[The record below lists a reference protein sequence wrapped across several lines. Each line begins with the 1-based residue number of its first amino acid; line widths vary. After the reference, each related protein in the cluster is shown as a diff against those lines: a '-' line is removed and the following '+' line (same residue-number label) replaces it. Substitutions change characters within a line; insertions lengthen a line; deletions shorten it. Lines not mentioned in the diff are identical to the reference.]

1 MRIVLV
7 TANYRPSVGGIERFV
22 ELLAGGLAER
32 GHDVTVA
39 TCRTRGAPASEQ
51 DGAVEIVRIPASDAP
66 RERLGVPYPIPAPL
80 ACLRTL
86 RALITRADVVHA
98 QDALYLTSV
107 AALALARR
115 LLVPSVL
122 TQHVAF
128 VPQHHA
134 ALDLAQR
141 AAISTLG
148 RSARLADAVVAY
160 NPSVAEWAR
169 QTWTLADVR
178 VLPIG
183 VGAPTG
189 SEDDRP
195 AVRRELGLADDAF
208 VALFTGRDVP
218 KKRLDVFLA
227 ASDPAYELIAV
238 TDRRDGSSPGVR
250 LLPFTSPKSFG
261 RLLAAADA
269 FVLPSEAEGFPL
281 ALQEALVAGL
291 PCVVTP
297 HAGYER
303 FVRDDELMFVPA
315 QPSAVREALLH
326 LFANP
331 TEAQALGERAAS
343 AGRREFGLNRFVDAY
358 EKLYTEV
365 AGAGAVSR
373 RDRSRRSDGS
383 PRRVR
388 G

>member
-1 MRIVLV
+1 MRILLV

-32 GHDVTVA
+32 GHKVTVA
-39 TCRTRGAPASEQ
+39 TCRTRGAPHTEH
-51 DGAVEIVRIPASDAP
+51 DRAVRVVRIPSSDAP
-66 RERLGVPYPIPAPL
+66 RERLGVPYPIPAPR
-80 ACLRTL
+80 ACVRTLRTL
-86 RALITRADVVHA
+86 IENADVVHA

-115 LLVPSVL
+115 LRVSSVL

-128 VPQHHA
+128 VPQGNV

-141 AAISTLG
+141 AAISTIG

-169 QTWTLADVR
+169 RTWKLGAVG
-178 VLPIG
+178 LFPIG

-189 SEDDRP
+189 SKADRQ

-227 ASDPAYELIAV
+227 ARDPAYELVAV
-238 TDRRDGSSPGVR
+238 TDRRDGAYPGVR
-250 LLPFTSPKSFG
+250 LLPFTSPERFG

-303 FVRDDELMFVPA
+303 FVREDEVMFVRPEPA
-315 QPSAVREALLH
+315 AVRDALLH
-326 LFANP
+326 LSSNP
-331 TEAQALGERAAS
+331 AEARALAQRAAT
-343 AGRREFGLNRFVDAY
+343 AGRREFGLDRFVDAY
-358 EKLYTEV
+358 EQLYAEL
-365 AGAGAVSR
+365 ADPAAVSR
-373 RDRSRRSDGS
+373 RGRSRQ
-383 PRRVR
+383 
-388 G
+388 